1 MTNMTYGICGCC
13 KSGIGVGKARSFLT
27 MEEKVSMLKE
37 YKDELEREVQGVTDR
52 IRDLEDN

>member
-13 KSGIGVGKARSFLT
+13 ISGIDFGKARSFLT
-27 MEEKVSMLKE
+27 TEEKVSMLKE

-52 IRDLEDN
+52 ISGLEDK